1 MIILR
6 YSKARYQRGVASSS
20 TIFFFIVYKKL
31 FFLMENI
38 TFIYFFF
45 FGSSKCLVTNLLYEC
60 CLPLLFWQCT
70 GVINLG
76 GEVGCMISEGPWI
89 FVGLPNV
96 VKVRQASLI
105 VLDFHFI

>member
-1 MIILR
+1 
-6 YSKARYQRGVASSS
+6 
-20 TIFFFIVYKKL
+20 
-31 FFLMENI
+31 MENI
-38 TFIYFFF
+38 TFIYCFFF

-60 CLPLLFWQCT
+60 CLHLLFWQCT
-70 GVINLG
+70 GVVNLG

>member
-20 TIFFFIVYKKL
+20 TIFFIIVYN
-31 FFLMENI
+31 FFFNGKY
-38 TFIYFFF
+38 YFYLLFF

-70 GVINLG
+70 GVVNLG